1 MECSELPCEIK
12 ITEIPES
19 RSAPNKRCAVPG
31 TPIMP
36 APSRFTSATGSMVVM
51 PLTLSA
57 ECGLAQIRVPRFCGA
72 KVLRM
77 KMGMSR
83 ATAGSMV
90 CG

>member
-1 MECSELPCEIK
+1 MPA
-12 ITEIPES
+12 S
-19 RSAPNKRCAVPG
+19 RKAPNNRFAVPG

-36 APSRFTSATGSMVVM
+36 APSRFTRATGSMVVM

-57 ECGLAQIRVPRFCGA
+57 ETGLAQMSVPTFCGA
-72 KVLRM
+72 NVLRIQI
-77 KMGMSR
+77 GMSR